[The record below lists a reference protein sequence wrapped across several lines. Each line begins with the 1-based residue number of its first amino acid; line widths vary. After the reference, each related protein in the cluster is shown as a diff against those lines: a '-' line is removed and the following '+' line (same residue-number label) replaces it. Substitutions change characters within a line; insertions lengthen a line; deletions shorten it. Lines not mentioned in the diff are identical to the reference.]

1 MDGVVHFFQSI
12 PYDQLVIQTMNGI
25 VTGMILALVASGLT
39 LIFGIMDVVNF
50 AHGELFML
58 GAYIGVIVVTAT
70 GSFWLALIL
79 AALVVAILGAA
90 MQIVTLRPLIGRDP
104 LTTILATFGISL
116 ILQNYV
122 LWQFGP
128 VSRKISEPITAHFNL
143 FYLEYPWY
151 RLLIAALSALII
163 GAFWLFLKY
172 GKYGIWIRA
181 TTQDRVMA
189 QAMGIPVPWVY
200 TGVFAIGAGLA
211 AASGVLFAPMAGV
224 SHTMGLDWVLKAFI
238 VVVVGGMGNLGGSIA
253 AAIFIS
259 LLESLCLGLGEPLA
273 GGDRLIRRADPHA
286 SVPSHR
292 SVCADTEMT
301 TAPLDK
307 MRPLS
312 KAGLSHTAIYW
323 IGFCVVMAL
332 LIVAP
337 LVLPEF
343 WRRFLTE
350 VLIWGLL
357 AMSSDLLIGY
367 TGMISFGH
375 SAFFGLGMY
384 GAAAALLLVSPPNLW
399 LAILFGLIGAAIV
412 ALFVA
417 YFSTRLRDI
426 YFAITTLIFS
436 QIFYVIIFTWTAVT
450 GGENGLIFTRPHF
463 SIPFIVDVRFTSSI
477 MHWFVLAVVTAS
489 YLILRRVTQSPFG
502 MVLQSIRENEART
515 RAIGY
520 PVERYKIVSVM
531 LSGLFAG
538 LAGVLYAI
546 QNEFA
551 APDFVYFITS
561 GDTVIFNVMGGI
573 GTLVGPI
580 VGAGLFQLLRELMSR
595 IFGDQFPYLVPLG
608 FIFIA
613 MIIFLPQGLLG
624 FARRWLNR

>member
-1 MDGVVHFFQSI
+1 
-12 PYDQLVIQTMNGI
+12 MNGV

-90 MQIVTLRPLIGRDP
+90 MQIATLRPLIGRDP

-163 GAFWLFLKY
+163 GAFWFFLKY

-259 LLESLCLGLGEPLA
+259 LLESY
-273 GGDRLIRRADPHA
+273 A
-286 SVPSHR
+286 SVWVNPSQA
-292 SVCADTEMT
+292 V
-301 TAPLDK
+301 
-307 MRPLS
+307 
-312 KAGLSHTAIYW
+312 
-323 IGFCVVMAL
+323 
-332 LIVAP
+332 IVSF
-337 LVLPEF
+337 V
-343 WRRFLTE
+343 
-350 VLIWGLL
+350 VLILTLL
-357 AMSSDLLIGY
+357 FRP
-367 TGMISFGH
+367 TG
-375 SAFFGLGMY
+375 
-384 GAAAALLLVSPPNLW
+384 
-399 LAILFGLIGAAIV
+399 
-412 ALFVA
+412 LFVP
-417 YFSTRLRDI
+417 T
-426 YFAITTLIFS
+426 
-436 QIFYVIIFTWTAVT
+436 
-450 GGENGLIFTRPHF
+450 P
-463 SIPFIVDVRFTSSI
+463 
-477 MHWFVLAVVTAS
+477 
-489 YLILRRVTQSPFG
+489 
-502 MVLQSIRENEART
+502 
-515 RAIGY
+515 
-520 PVERYKIVSVM
+520 K
-531 LSGLFAG
+531 
-538 LAGVLYAI
+538 
-546 QNEFA
+546 
-551 APDFVYFITS
+551 
-561 GDTVIFNVMGGI
+561 
-573 GTLVGPI
+573 
-580 VGAGLFQLLRELMSR
+580 
-595 IFGDQFPYLVPLG
+595 
-608 FIFIA
+608 
-613 MIIFLPQGLLG
+613 
-624 FARRWLNR
+624 

>member
-70 GSFWLALIL
+70 GSFWLALIV

-128 VSRKISEPITAHFNL
+128 VSRRISEPITAHFNL

-259 LLESLCLGLGEPLA
+259 LLESY
-273 GGDRLIRRADPHA
+273 A
-286 SVPSHR
+286 SVWVNPSQA
-292 SVCADTEMT
+292 V
-301 TAPLDK
+301 
-307 MRPLS
+307 
-312 KAGLSHTAIYW
+312 
-323 IGFCVVMAL
+323 
-332 LIVAP
+332 IVSF
-337 LVLPEF
+337 V
-343 WRRFLTE
+343 
-350 VLIWGLL
+350 VLILTLL
-357 AMSSDLLIGY
+357 FRP
-367 TGMISFGH
+367 TG
-375 SAFFGLGMY
+375 
-384 GAAAALLLVSPPNLW
+384 
-399 LAILFGLIGAAIV
+399 
-412 ALFVA
+412 LFVP
-417 YFSTRLRDI
+417 T
-426 YFAITTLIFS
+426 
-436 QIFYVIIFTWTAVT
+436 
-450 GGENGLIFTRPHF
+450 P
-463 SIPFIVDVRFTSSI
+463 
-477 MHWFVLAVVTAS
+477 
-489 YLILRRVTQSPFG
+489 
-502 MVLQSIRENEART
+502 
-515 RAIGY
+515 
-520 PVERYKIVSVM
+520 K
-531 LSGLFAG
+531 
-538 LAGVLYAI
+538 
-546 QNEFA
+546 
-551 APDFVYFITS
+551 
-561 GDTVIFNVMGGI
+561 
-573 GTLVGPI
+573 
-580 VGAGLFQLLRELMSR
+580 
-595 IFGDQFPYLVPLG
+595 
-608 FIFIA
+608 
-613 MIIFLPQGLLG
+613 
-624 FARRWLNR
+624 

>member
-1 MDGVVHFFQSI
+1 
-12 PYDQLVIQTMNGI
+12 
-25 VTGMILALVASGLT
+25 
-39 LIFGIMDVVNF
+39 
-50 AHGELFML
+50 
-58 GAYIGVIVVTAT
+58 
-70 GSFWLALIL
+70 
-79 AALVVAILGAA
+79 
-90 MQIVTLRPLIGRDP
+90 
-104 LTTILATFGISL
+104 
-116 ILQNYV
+116 
-122 LWQFGP
+122 
-128 VSRKISEPITAHFNL
+128 
-143 FYLEYPWY
+143 
-151 RLLIAALSALII
+151 
-163 GAFWLFLKY
+163 
-172 GKYGIWIRA
+172 
-181 TTQDRVMA
+181 
-189 QAMGIPVPWVY
+189 
-200 TGVFAIGAGLA
+200 
-211 AASGVLFAPMAGV
+211 
-224 SHTMGLDWVLKAFI
+224 
-238 VVVVGGMGNLGGSIA
+238 
-253 AAIFIS
+253 
-259 LLESLCLGLGEPLA
+259 
-273 GGDRLIRRADPHA
+273 
-286 SVPSHR
+286 
-292 SVCADTEMT
+292 MT

-307 MRPLS
+307 PMAPAKPR
-312 KAGLSHTAIYW
+312 LSHNAVFW

-337 LVLPEF
+337 MVLPVF

-367 TGMISFGH
+367 TGMVSFGH

-384 GAAAALLLVSPPNLW
+384 GAAAALLLVSPPSLW
-399 LAILFGLIGAAIV
+399 LAIGLGLAGAAGA

-436 QIFYVIIFTWTAVT
+436 QIFYVIIFTWTPVT
-450 GGENGLIFTRPHF
+450 GGENGLIFTRPHLT
-463 SIPFIVDVRFTSSI
+463 IPFLYDARFTNAT
-477 MHWFVLAVVTAS
+477 MHWFVLAVVAAS
-489 YLILRRVTQSPFG
+489 YLILRRVTRSPFG

-520 PVERYKIVSVM
+520 PVERYKIVAVM

-580 VGAGLFQLLRELMSR
+580 VGAGFFQLIRELLSR
-595 IFGDQFPYLVPLG
+595 LFGDQFPYLIPLG
-608 FIFIA
+608 VIFIV